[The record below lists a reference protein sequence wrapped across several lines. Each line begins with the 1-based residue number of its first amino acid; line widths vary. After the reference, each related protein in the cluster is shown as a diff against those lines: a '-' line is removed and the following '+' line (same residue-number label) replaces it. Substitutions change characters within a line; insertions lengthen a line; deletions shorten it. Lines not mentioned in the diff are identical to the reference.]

1 MNKPRHP
8 LGLILVYLLNFSESE
23 IPSQERKNF
32 KSSPE
37 IQVGDPFPVVNEK
50 TPLFYFC
57 ENN

>member
-37 IQVGDPFPVVNEK
+37 IQVGDPFTVVNEK
-50 TPLFYFC
+50 TPLFSFC